1 MDLEHSFII
10 PVPPEQAWQALLDV
24 EQVAPCMPGA
34 TVDGFDGEVISGK
47 IKIKVGPVQMTY
59 AGKAH
64 FTEKDEATKTV
75 VLEASGKET
84 RGSGTA
90 SATIRSSLQDE
101 NGQTRV
107 LVRTTMTVTG
117 RPAQFGRGVMAEV
130 GGRIIGKFATNLAA
144 QLSGEGTPAAS
155 ADEAAGTPA
164 GSNEAAGAPA
174 ASSEAAGTPAAS
186 TPAAGA
192 RATAAAAATSGDEDE
207 GNGLAADAA
216 QLPIEELGLPVRS
229 FNSLR
234 REGVHT
240 VGGLAAR
247 TEKELLAIDGLGPQS
262 IKEIKSRLADHG
274 LALTTPG
281 VTADETAAG
290 SVAAGTASTGTAS
303 PGTASTGTA
312 STGTAAS
319 GTAGTAA
326 PAGTAPATAAS
337 GGAASGGAASAGA
350 APGTAGTGVGG
361 PRPAA
366 VSPDTRTGTW
376 DAGTAA
382 PDRSAANGL
391 LPPRSSRPQDEDALD
406 LLSVAGLP
414 LLKRVAP
421 AAGFLLVAVVVFR
434 VVRRRRRA
442 SRA

>member
-34 TVDGFDGEVISGK
+34 TVDGFDGENISGK

-59 AGKAH
+59 AGQAR

-101 NGQTRV
+101 GGQTRV

-130 GGRIIGKFATNLAA
+130 GGRIIGKFASNLAA
-144 QLSGEGTPAAS
+144 ELSGEGASQQAESAGTAATPA
-155 ADEAAGTPA
+155 ETTPA
-164 GSNEAAGAPA
+164 E
-174 ASSEAAGTPAAS
+174 T
-186 TPAAGA
+186 TPAAGTQA
-192 RATAAAAATSGDEDE
+192 AGTRAQ
-207 GNGLAADAA
+207 AADAGAGAEANGGAGQPADQA
-216 QLPIEELGLPVRS
+216 QLPIEELNLPVRS

-240 VGGLAAR
+240 VGGLTAR

-262 IKEIKSRLADHG
+262 IKEIKAKLADRG

-281 VTADETAAG
+281 VTAEGAPTDMPGAATAAASATSTGTTSTGATSTDSTAAG
-290 SVAAGTASTGTAS
+290 TTATGPTATGPTSTDTTSTGTTRTG
-303 PGTASTGTA
+303 PTATSSTGTG
-312 STGTAAS
+312 STGTGS
-319 GTAGTAA
+319 TAT
-326 PAGTAPATAAS
+326 
-337 GGAASGGAASAGA
+337 
-350 APGTAGTGVGG
+350 GTGG
-361 PRPAA
+361 PPPSP
-366 VSPDTRTGTW
+366 VSPGARTGAW
-376 DAGTAA
+376 DAGA
-382 PDRSAANGL
+382 PPAGRPAANGL
-391 LPPRSSRPQDEDALD
+391 LPPRGARPQDEDALD

-414 LLKRVAP
+414 LLKRFAP
-421 AAGFLLVAVVVFR
+421 VLGGLILVGVLVR
-434 VVRRRRRA
+434 IVRRRRRA
-442 SRA
+442 ARA

>member
-59 AGKAH
+59 AGQAR

-107 LVRTTMTVTG
+107 QVRTTMTVTG

-144 QLSGEGTPAAS
+144 QLSGESPAAAS
-155 ADEAAGTPA
+155 ADEAP
-164 GSNEAAGAPA
+164 GAPA
-174 ASSEAAGTPAAS
+174 TSSAAAS
-186 TPAAGA
+186 TPAASTGDGGGA
-192 RATAAAAATSGDEDE
+192 
-207 GNGLAADAA
+207 NGLAADAA
-216 QLPIEELGLPVRS
+216 QLPIEELNLPVRS

-247 TEKELLAIDGLGPQS
+247 TERELLAIDGLGPQS

-281 VTADETAAG
+281 VSADETAAG
-290 SVAAGTASTGTAS
+290 SVAAGTPA
-303 PGTASTGTA
+303 PGA
-312 STGTAAS
+312 AAS
-319 GTAGTAA
+319 GATGPAPAGPAPAATAPPGPA
-326 PAGTAPATAAS
+326 PAGTAPAGPAP
-337 GGAASGGAASAGA
+337 AGT
-350 APGTAGTGVGG
+350 APGTAATGTGG

-366 VSPDTRTGTW
+366 ASPGTRTGTW
-376 DAGTAA
+376 DAGAAA

-391 LPPRSSRPQDEDALD
+391 LPPRGARPQDEDALD

-414 LLKRVAP
+414 VLKRIAP
-421 AAGFLLVAVVVFR
+421 VLGFLLVAGVLLGIM
-434 VVRRRRRA
+434 RRRRRA
-442 SRA
+442 SRV

>member
-34 TVDGFDGEVISGK
+34 TVDGFDGENISGK

-59 AGKAH
+59 AGQAR

-101 NGQTRV
+101 GGQTRV

-130 GGRIIGKFATNLAA
+130 GGRIIGKFASNLAA
-144 QLSGEGTPAAS
+144 ELSGEGATQQAESAGTAATPA
-155 ADEAAGTPA
+155 ET
-164 GSNEAAGAPA
+164 
-174 ASSEAAGTPAAS
+174 TQVVS
-186 TPAAGA
+186 TPAAG
-192 RATAAAAATSGDEDE
+192 TQAAGSPAQ
-207 GNGLAADAA
+207 AADAGTGADANGGAGQPADQA
-216 QLPIEELGLPVRS
+216 QLPIEELNLPVRS

-240 VGGLAAR
+240 VGGLTAR

-262 IKEIKSRLADHG
+262 IKEIKAKLADRG

-281 VTADETAAG
+281 VTAEGAATDMPGAATAATSTSATSAGTTSADTTAAG
-290 SVAAGTASTGTAS
+290 TTATGTTSSGPAATGPTSTDTTSTGTTGTGPAATGGTAAGT
-303 PGTASTGTA
+303 
-312 STGTAAS
+312 
-319 GTAGTAA
+319 
-326 PAGTAPATAAS
+326 
-337 GGAASGGAASAGA
+337 
-350 APGTAGTGVGG
+350 GG
-361 PRPAA
+361 PRPAP
-366 VSPDTRTGTW
+366 VSPGARTGAW
-376 DAGTAA
+376 DAGA
-382 PDRSAANGL
+382 PPADLPAANGL
-391 LPPRSSRPQDEDALD
+391 LPPRGARPQDEDALD

-414 LLKRVAP
+414 LLKRFAP
-421 AAGFLLVAVVVFR
+421 VLGALIFAGVLVR
-434 VVRRRRRA
+434 IVRRRRRA
-442 SRA
+442 ARG